1 MKWVLNLGLSL
12 VLLGGAAFL
21 AVWLI
26 RTRPKP
32 GHTVQP
38 ETAVLVWTMRA
49 AKGREVI
56 TVRGM
61 GTVIPARKVV
71 LQAEVS
77 GRVIEQVPELVPG
90 GRLAAGET
98 VLRIDPR
105 DYRFALAQ
113 KQAQL
118 EKARL
123 DLAVEEGR
131 RRVALKEWES
141 LKKGMKGASPDKALV
156 LREPYIRNAR
166 AALEAASSGVEKAR
180 LDLERTNVKAPFN
193 ALVLSENTEV
203 GQLVT
208 PQTQL
213 AVLAGTDTF
222 WVQTALPVES
232 LRWIE
237 FPPPGKD
244 TGPSAKVIQLL
255 GEGKRILREGKVLR
269 LLGDLEA
276 QGRMARVLVAVEDP
290 LLLHGSGEGE
300 RLPLLLGSYVR
311 VEIRG
316 KEVDGVFVLPRTA
329 LHDGDKV
336 WVMGEDD
343 RLEIRPV
350 SVLFRERKRVLIDGG
365 LREGERI
372 VVSPIPIPAPGLKL
386 KTQVEP
392 TPAQPPGGD
401 GK

>member
-32 GHTVQP
+32 GHSVQP
-38 ETAVLVWTMRA
+38 ETAVLVRTMRA
-49 AKGREVI
+49 RKGREVI

-71 LQAEVS
+71 LQPEVG
-77 GRVIEQVPELVPG
+77 GRVVEQAQELVPG

-105 DYRFALAQ
+105 DYRLALAQ

-156 LREPYIRNAR
+156 LREPYIKNAR
-166 AALEAASSGVEKAR
+166 AALDAASSGVEKAR

-193 ALVLSENTEV
+193 SLVLSENTEV
-203 GQLVT
+203 GQVVT

-222 WVQTALPVES
+222 WVQTVLPVES

-237 FPPPGKD
+237 FPPSGKD

-300 RLPLLLGSYVR
+300 SLPLLLGSYVR

-316 KEVDGVFVLPRTA
+316 KEVDGVFALPRTA

-365 LREGERI
+365 LGEGERI

-392 TPAQPPGGD
+392 TPALPPGGE

>member
-1 MKWVLNLGLSL
+1 MKWVWNLGLSIL
-12 VLLGGAAFL
+12 LLGGAAFL
-21 AVWLI
+21 AFWMI

-32 GHTVQP
+32 THTAP
-38 ETAVLVWTMRA
+38 AETSVLVRTIRA
-49 AKGREVI
+49 RKGREVI

-61 GTVIPARKVV
+61 GTVIPARKVI
-71 LQAEVS
+71 LQAEVG

-90 GRLAAGET
+90 GHLAAGET

-105 DYRFALAQ
+105 DYRYALAQ
-113 KQAQL
+113 KQAQV

-141 LKKGMKGASPDKALV
+141 LKQGMKEASPDKALV
-156 LREPYIRNAR
+156 LREPYIQSAR
-166 AALEAASSGVEKAR
+166 AALEAARSAVEKAR
-180 LDLERTNVKAPFN
+180 LDLERTSVKAPFN
-193 ALVLSENTEV
+193 SLVLSENSEV
-203 GQLVT
+203 GQLVS

-213 AVLAGTDTF
+213 AVLVGTDTF
-222 WVQTALPVES
+222 WVQTSLPVES

-237 FPPPGKD
+237 FPPPGKEA
-244 TGPSAKVIQLL
+244 GPPAKVIQVL
-255 GEGKRILREGKVLR
+255 GEGRRILREGRVLR

-276 QGRMARVLVAVEDP
+276 QGRMARVLVAVNDP
-290 LLLHGSGEGE
+290 LLLHGAREGE

-316 KEVDGVFVLPRTA
+316 RAVDGVFVLPRVA
-329 LHDGDKV
+329 LREGDKV

-350 SVLFRERKRVLIDGG
+350 SVLFRERKRVLIAEG

-372 VVSPIPIPAPGLKL
+372 VTSPIPIPAPGLKL
-386 KTQVEP
+386 RTQVEP
-392 TPAQPPGGD
+392 SPALPPGGD